1 MKRELK
7 EELKQKKCYEKIKI
21 KIYKQKKVVKRAF
34 KNDKI
39 MKRLTWWTK
48 KYKWW
53 QPPKKTKFEIQNL
66 QK

>member
-39 MKRLTWWTK
+39 MKRLT
-48 KYKWW
+48 
-53 QPPKKTKFEIQNL
+53 
-66 QK
+66 